1 MCIRDSDGTRELTK
15 GSRVIAY
22 KDVDGDIVGQEYCRV
37 FTKDTPYYSMG
48 DLQKTEGIT
57 TANRRFTYSVLD
69 STYNL
74 NIAPMRGT
82 ESTNIEGESVKKYM
96 FSLEN
101 LAWRTSRKKGF
112 TYQDLPHCE
121 RGPNGGR
128 IMWFPPYDMKVSET
142 NSANW
147 NTN

>member
-1 MCIRDSDGTRELTK
+1 
-15 GSRVIAY
+15 
-22 KDVDGDIVGQEYCRV
+22 
-37 FTKDTPYYSMG
+37 MG

-96 FSLEN
+96 F
-101 LAWRTSRKKGF
+101 
-112 TYQDLPHCE
+112 
-121 RGPNGGR
+121 
-128 IMWFPPYDMKVSET
+128 
-142 NSANW
+142 
-147 NTN
+147 